1 MDLLTIVRPEHM
13 NHYGSLFGGQM
24 LKWID
29 EYAYLVAVREF
40 PGARLVTRAM
50 ADVSFTRGVKVG
62 STLRFAVQR
71 CALGTTSVRYGVN
84 VFAQECGETQEY
96 HVFRTTITFV
106 CVGEDHGKRPLPS
119 PVAENPCR
127 PGRAPG
133 A

>member
-62 STLRFAVQR
+62 STLRFSVRR
-71 CALGTTSVRYGVN
+71 CGLGTTSVRYAVE
-84 VFAQECGETQEY
+84 VFAQECGQTEEY
-96 HVFRTTITFV
+96 GVFRTTITFV
-106 CVGEDHGKRPLPS
+106 CVGPDQVKTRLPA
-119 PVAENPCR
+119 PVAGPAAAEGHPR
-127 PGRAPG
+127 EA
-133 A
+133 